1 MDARTLSATL
11 VTLAMLACGDAE
23 PRLTFSGSA
32 VGAEGELIRRQ
43 LARFADLHPE
53 RRVEVRITPDAADQR
68 HQLYVQ
74 WLNAHA
80 PEPDVLQL
88 DVIWTPEFAAAGW
101 VAPLDPL
108 ADEDD
113 FFPALLAANRWQER
127 LYAVP
132 WFVDVGLLYW
142 RTDLF
147 DTPPASLPELRTAAL
162 DAVRAGRVRD
172 GLLWQGARY
181 EGLVTVFLEHAA
193 AFGGGVLDQH
203 GEVIVDRP
211 EAIRALTFMR
221 DSIQVDGFVPASV
234 LTSQEEHTRFAF
246 QSGQAAFMRNWP
258 YAWAPLRHSQSSRV
272 ADRVGV
278 IPFPAAPG
286 GRRSAA
292 LGGAQLA
299 INRYSEEPDRAAAL
313 IAFLTAPEQ
322 MLERAE
328 VAGQL
333 PARRSLFESSKLA
346 QALSMPLREVRQ
358 AVEAAVPRPVTPVY
372 TELSERL
379 QVHLHR
385 SLSRQEEPDAALRA
399 AATEIRAL
407 LARTGLEHQ
416 RP

>member
-1 MDARTLSATL
+1 MVARILMAAFVALLT
-11 VTLAMLACGDAE
+11 LACGRAE

-43 LARFADLHPE
+43 LARFASLHPE
-53 RRVEVRITPDAADQR
+53 KPVEVRITPDAADQR

-74 WLNAHA
+74 WLNARA

-101 VAPLDPL
+101 IAPLGQL

-113 FFPALLAANRWQER
+113 FFPALLAANRWQGR
-127 LYAVP
+127 QYAAP

-147 DTPPASLPELRTAAL
+147 DSPPNSLPELRTAAL
-162 DAVRAGRVRD
+162 DAIRAGRVRD

-181 EGLVTVFLEHAA
+181 EGLVTTFLEHAA
-193 AFGGGVLDQH
+193 AFGGGVLDDN

-211 EAIRALTFMR
+211 EAIQALTFMR
-221 DSIQVDGFVPASV
+221 DSIREGLVPTSV

-258 YAWAPLRHSQSSRV
+258 YAWTPLMRSEDSRV

-278 IPFPAAPG
+278 APFPAAPG
-286 GRRSAA
+286 GRAAAA

-299 INRYSEEPDRAAAL
+299 INRYSDEPDLAAEL

-322 MLERAE
+322 MLERAAA
-328 VAGQL
+328 AGQI
-333 PARRSLFESSKLA
+333 PTRRSLFESSALA
-346 QALSMPLREVRQ
+346 QSLAMPLREVRQ

-372 TELSERL
+372 TELSELL
-379 QVHLHR
+379 QVHVHR
-385 SLSRQEEPDAALRA
+385 ALSAQEEPDAALRA
-399 AATEIRAL
+399 AAAEIRGL
-407 LARTGLEHQ
+407 LARTGLEHERQ
-416 RP
+416 